1 MSTVALC
8 NNANKDAIVHEPIAG
23 YNITRDPI
31 VISEASTVVITKTQK
46 ADRRHQR
53 AKGSFPQLE

>member
-8 NNANKDAIVHEPIAG
+8 DNANKDAIVHEPIAS
-23 YNITRDPI
+23 YNITLDPI
-31 VISEASTVVITKTQK
+31 VISEASTVITKTQK
-46 ADRRHQR
+46 SDRHHQR